1 VRRTRAQIVS
11 ELEAQRLHFRT
22 FEIVHDSQHA
32 IADWDWNQRDLPH
45 IPFVHGGFRLA
56 PGVAEEGLAAGV
68 YVQRILG
75 VRLPIAVSFHHLH
88 ESPRARVY
96 QAALGPLVVVIGA
109 EIAPISSGTRVS
121 TVYSVGS
128 LPAMRPLLPAAEWL
142 LRRNYQR
149 LTQEDEPLRARRRRL
164 RGWGYSFAADNEGAS
179 YARSLDLGRA
189 NVTFPEVRVSPGQV
203 NVGPRDREILIG
215 RDDHLGLRISAAGPH
230 DPILVF
236 PRLCA
241 HEGASLDGCAVRK
254 GMVVC
259 PWHGRRIAPVATFDR
274 RAPCTQVRET
284 AHHRLELAGEVL
296 RVGPRGSGTGS

>member
-75 VRLPIAVSFHHLH
+75 VRLPI
-88 ESPRARVY
+88 
-96 QAALGPLVVVIGA
+96 IGA